1 MKKRLNYDDDLEKV
15 LTAVFGIVGIIAIF
29 INLHIKGYI
38 AENWFDA
45 IKDIAGLIVAIAVF
59 LVANKVLHFNLKTK
73 KYGFN
78 DKFEQY
84 LLEWAEHNKYLI
96 DARNIKEE
104 KGKDGKRSIDMIVNH
119 ENFVKGTQLASEVS
133 APKNKGAFL
142 YLPLKKDLT
151 SSQLIQFK
159 INKGMFGHRTDI
171 DYDADKNSILE
182 NIANRINFEFT
193 SIGIRAKK
201 SIEPEK
207 VDVDFSQLDKND
219 ENAKRLIDV
228 VEFVK
233 TIFLAIA

>member
-1 MKKRLNYDDDLEKV
+1 MKKRLNYNDDLEKI

-59 LVANKVLHFNLKTK
+59 LVANKVLHFNLKAK

-78 DKFEQY
+78 DKFEHY
-84 LLEWAEHNKYLI
+84 LLEWAEQNKYLI
-96 DARNIKEE
+96 DVTNINEE
-104 KGKDGKRSIDMIVNH
+104 KGKDGKRTIDMIVNH

-151 SSQLIQFK
+151 SSQIIQFK
-159 INKGMFGHRTDI
+159 INKGMFGRRTDI

-201 SIEPEK
+201 SSESER
-207 VDVDFSQLDKND
+207 VDVDFSKLEKTD

>member
-1 MKKRLNYDDDLEKV
+1 MSKRLNYNDDLEKI
-15 LTAVFGIVGIIAIF
+15 LTAVFGIVGIVAIF

-59 LVANKVLHFNLKTK
+59 LVANKVLHFNLKSK
-73 KYGFN
+73 KVGFN

-84 LLEWAEHNKYLI
+84 LLEWAEQNKYLI
-96 DARNIKEE
+96 DATNINEE
-104 KGKDGKRSIDMIVNH
+104 KGKDGKRTIDMIVNH

-151 SSQLIQFK
+151 SSQVIQFK
-159 INKGMFGHRTDI
+159 INKGMFGRRTDI
-171 DYDADKNSILE
+171 DYDTDKNSILE

-201 SIEPEK
+201 SSESER
-207 VDVDFSQLDKND
+207 VDVDFSKLEKTD
-219 ENAKRLIDV
+219 ENAKKLIDV